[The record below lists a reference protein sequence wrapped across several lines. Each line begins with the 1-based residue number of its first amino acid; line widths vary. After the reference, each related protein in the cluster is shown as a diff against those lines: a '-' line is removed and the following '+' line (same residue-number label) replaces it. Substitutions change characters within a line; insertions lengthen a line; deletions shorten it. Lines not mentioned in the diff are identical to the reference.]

1 MRNTLVLLAALAAT
15 AAIGVGIGVAQ
26 GAASSADSNTRAVH
40 LAPRL
45 VAAPFTGRSQ
55 TMFAVVSANGTLVR
69 GYGAASAGPI
79 GSTPGIYRVLFMRGV
94 RKCAY
99 SATLGGTGSSGLPPI
114 GEVGVV
120 GLVGHKAGVYV
131 RTFDSTGA
139 TTAASFHLVV
149 ACTPLA

>member
-1 MRNTLVLLAALAAT
+1 MRHKLVIVAALAAT
-15 AAIGVGIGVAQ
+15 AAVAIGIGVAQ
-26 GAASSADSNTRAVH
+26 GAASSADSNTRPVH

-45 VAAPFTGRSQ
+45 VAGPFTGRSQ
-55 TMFAVVSANGTLVR
+55 TMFAVVAADGTLVR
-69 GYGAASAGPI
+69 GYGVASSGPI
-79 GSTPGIYRVLFMRGV
+79 GSTPGIYRVLFKRGV

-99 SATLGGTGSSGLPPI
+99 TATLGGTGGSGLPPI
-114 GEVGVV
+114 GEIGVV

-131 RTFDSTGA
+131 RTYDSSGA